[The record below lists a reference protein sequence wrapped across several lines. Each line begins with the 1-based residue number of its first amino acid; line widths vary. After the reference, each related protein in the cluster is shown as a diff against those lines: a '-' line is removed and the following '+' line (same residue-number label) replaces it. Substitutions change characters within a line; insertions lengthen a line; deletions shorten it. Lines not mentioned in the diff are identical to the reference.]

1 MAGLT
6 PWDTFFVV
14 MAIIEV
20 ICIAAMGYVASM
32 MMQTARKGQRRV
44 QPLVREALGL
54 QQLGQA
60 MVSQAKSQGG
70 AVVTRVK
77 TVAALVKRRVDTT
90 RRIAGEV
97 LPPARQ
103 AATEA
108 KEVQVD
114 LSRKAQVL
122 GDMARRLGRV
132 KTAAES
138 AVAAAREEEPRETA
152 GVG

>member
-6 PWDTFFVV
+6 AWDTFFVV

-20 ICIAAMGYVASM
+20 VCVAAMGYVASM

-44 QPLVREALGL
+44 QPLMREVQGL

-60 MVSQAKSQGG
+60 MANQTKTQGS
-70 AVVTRVK
+70 AVVSRVK
-77 TVAALVKRRVDTT
+77 AVTSLVKRRVETT
-90 RRIAGEV
+90 RKIAGEV
-97 LPPARQ
+97 MPPAQQ
-103 AATEA
+103 AAAEV

-132 KTAAES
+132 KHAAES
-138 AVAAAREEEPRETA
+138 AVASAREDEARETA
-152 GVG
+152 GVR